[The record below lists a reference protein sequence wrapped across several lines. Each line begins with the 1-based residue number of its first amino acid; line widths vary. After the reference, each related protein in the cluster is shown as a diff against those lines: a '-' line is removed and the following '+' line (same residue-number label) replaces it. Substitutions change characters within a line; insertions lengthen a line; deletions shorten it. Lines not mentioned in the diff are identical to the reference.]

1 MLPTLH
7 KVTNRGNRGVEVAV
21 GGYLVSRRVGRRAEV
36 ASDLFSM
43 VLRRHKDVPVKRR
56 IPVRERDR
64 ALVFVHDVMLVLR
77 VTDQHLADEAASL

>member
-1 MLPTLH
+1 
-7 KVTNRGNRGVEVAV
+7 
-21 GGYLVSRRVGRRAEV
+21 
-36 ASDLFSM
+36 M